1 MSIFTKATK
10 SSVYLKIAITGPSG
24 SAKTFSALRLAKGLS
39 KAGKVCLIDT
49 ENRSAS
55 LYADKFNFDTCVID
69 RPFSDSKFIDAIN
82 AAVNEK
88 YSVVIIDSWSHSWE
102 GILEWKAAL
111 DSRGG
116 NSYVNWG
123 IAGKKFQAILGA
135 VLQTNIHVIACM
147 RSKMD
152 YILELNLEGKQ
163 VPKKV
168 GMAPIMRD
176 GIEYEFVT
184 VFDAQAD
191 HEVTTSKDRT
201 GLFTDQ
207 KFQITEATGQKF
219 LDWMA
224 DHEVTTSKD
233 GTGLFTDQKFQI
245 TEATGQKFLD
255 WMADLP
261 TQVLTAAVTMPAT
274 ASARPMQGSDITAAI
289 EKPTSFSD
297 SLGQP
302 LDPVVAAE
310 QIIADG
316 APPLENQA
324 TPINHDIVIIE
335 QLEKLIGKYEPLAT
349 EYFLKKF
356 YIKKGQTFRDT
367 DPVRIARMLKNPEPL
382 LQVLKKQYEDSK
394 AGTEDTK
401 VERPF

>member
-163 VPKKV
+163 VPTKV

-184 VFDAQAD
+184 VFDAQ
-191 HEVTTSKDRT
+191 
-201 GLFTDQ
+201 
-207 KFQITEATGQKF
+207 
-219 LDWMA
+219 A

-297 SLGQP
+297 TLGQP